1 MTQALSSQPIQIG
14 EIVAGKY
21 RVDRML
27 GEGGMGVVVA
37 ATHLHLEQRVAL
49 KFLLP
54 TMAANPE
61 IVQRFLR
68 EARAAVKIQSEHV
81 AKVLDVG
88 THKGSPY
95 MVMEYLEG
103 SDLAQV
109 LAERGALPV
118 AEAVGYLLE
127 ACEAVAEA
135 HALGIVHRDLKPSNL
150 FLANGPAGKPW
161 VKVLDFGISKAPAT
175 GNDANLTKTS
185 AIMGSPSYMSPEQLV
200 SSASVDMRSDIWAL
214 GVVLYEMLTRTVP
227 FAAQTMPELVGAILQ
242 ATPQPLAA
250 TRPGVSAGIQAIV
263 DRCLQKNPSARFG
276 NVAELARALL
286 AFGPSRSEQS
296 VERIEHVLRVSGAQR
311 AFGRSHPARS
321 DGASS
326 TFSPATSQTQRPAS
340 RWLLWSAMASAVG
353 VAAAATATL
362 VALHRPSIHSAP
374 PAPASVAWPAAA
386 GGPIEGPRPIP
397 LAPPTAGA
405 PGAQNDAESP
415 AALAPVPS
423 ESAQVGPAQL
433 RTTVS
438 GPRPAASAA
447 RSAAP
452 PAPPPSAPDPSCRT
466 VSYFDTDGNK
476 HFREQCR

>member
-1 MTQALSSQPIQIG
+1 MTQALSSQPIQVG
-14 EIVAGKY
+14 EVVAGKY
-21 RVDRML
+21 RVDRVL
-27 GEGGMGVVVA
+27 GEGGMGIVVA

-54 TMAANPE
+54 AMAANAE
-61 IVQRFLR
+61 VVQRFLR

-81 AKVLDVG
+81 AKGLDVG
-88 THKGSPY
+88 THQGAPY

-103 SDLAQV
+103 GDLAQV

-150 FLANGPAGKPW
+150 FLARGPAGKPS

-175 GNDANLTKTS
+175 GDDPNLTKTS

-227 FAAQTMPELVGAILQ
+227 FTAQSMPELVGAILQ
-242 ATPQPLAA
+242 CVPQPIAVA
-250 TRPGVSAGIQAIV
+250 RHGVPAGIQAVV
-263 DRCLQKNPSARFG
+263 DRCLQKTPSTRFG

-296 VERIEHVLRVSGAQR
+296 VERIEHVLRVSGTPLV
-311 AFGRSHPARS
+311 FGRSHPNRS
-321 DGASS
+321 EGPAS
-326 TFSPATSQTQRPAS
+326 TFSPATSQALRPAS
-340 RWLLWSAMASAVG
+340 RWLLWS
-353 VAAAATATL
+353 VAAGGIGLVAAATATAM
-362 VALHRPSIHSAP
+362 ALRRPSSLSAAARAAASHP
-374 PAPASVAWPAAA
+374 PPTTASSPTEAPASTAVAPQGSSGLAGSKDAGSGAASASISPDSAPA
-386 GGPIEGPRPIP
+386 
-397 LAPPTAGA
+397 AGA
-405 PGAQNDAESP
+405 PLHVASSSP
-415 AALAPVPS
+415 K
-423 ESAQVGPAQL
+423 
-433 RTTVS
+433 
-438 GPRPAASAA
+438 PAASMA

-452 PAPPPSAPDPSCRT
+452 APPTSPPEPSCRT
-466 VSYFDTDGNK
+466 VSYFDTEGNK